1 MAVPWQQQINFTS
14 ALLLHSCITLLLK
27 EISNVARFLIRL
39 SNRKRSRHGAEC
51 SFTLDGYTSVLSH
64 DENGELSELYYTN
77 TGLVLLAVALALAVV
92 LNLLLSDTALNS
104 IVCATF
110 GITWVVSMLASRWRP
125 VLPFLALRRAG
136 RFVWS
141 DTPFV
146 NFFSLIYVAT
156 ALDNSSNL
164 RLRDYVILRG
174 IAIAEL
180 VFMKV
185 YIASTGVTGQQTML
199 RALMASEKILMRA
212 KSRQPQSHGVQKEDV
227 LERKSI
233 MPFSTLQR
241 MSVMLYMTTPGYE
254 SGSVRGANGP
264 LMIPVPAVGQFVDRG
279 WGWKI
284 HRVSEDAMLIA
295 DNLQPNLSKGVWK
308 QFITTAHGV
317 LLRRLGKVRVVYLI
331 REMRAVAADQTDVF
345 WRSNINLVTGASRAW
360 LDEFQPGE
368 TLEYGKLV

>member
-1 MAVPWQQQINFTS
+1 MGSSAHSPWMATRPSSLMTRMAS
-14 ALLLHSCITLLLK
+14 CRSCI
-27 EISNVARFLIRL
+27 IRIP
-39 SNRKRSRHGAEC
+39 A
-51 SFTLDGYTSVLSH
+51 
-64 DENGELSELYYTN
+64 
-77 TGLVLLAVALALAVV
+77 LLAVALALAVV
-92 LNLLLSDTALNS
+92 LNLLLSDMVLNS

-110 GITWVVSMLASRWRP
+110 GITWIVSMLASRWRP
-125 VLPFLALRRAG
+125 VLPFLALRREG

-156 ALDNSSNL
+156 ALSGSSNL

-185 YIASTGVTGQQTML
+185 HIAATGVAGQQTML
-199 RALMASEKILMRA
+199 RSLMASEKILVRSQ
-212 KSRQPQSHGVQKEDV
+212 SRQPQSRGVQKEHL

-233 MPFSTLQR
+233 MPFSTIQR
-241 MSVMLYMTTPGYE
+241 MSVMFYMTTPGYE
-254 SGSVRGANGP
+254 TGSVRGANGP
-264 LMIPVPAVGQFVDRG
+264 LIISVPAVGQFVDRG
-279 WGWKI
+279 LGWKV
-284 HRVSEDAMLIA
+284 HRISEDAMLVA
-295 DNLQPNLSKGVWK
+295 DNLRPNPSKGVWK
-308 QFITTAHGV
+308 QFITTAHGI

-331 REMRAVAADQTDVF
+331 RETRAGAEQTDVF